1 MKIDNKKHI
10 LEYKTIQYSFYE
22 TPVFNPMF
30 SGSSRFFLNSTIYLM
45 NRIRKNK
52 EKLLVM
58 MGPKMVRLLQK
69 IKKDYT
75 NLYFKLT
82 PEEKDIVVL
91 SICTL
96 IFNTTIS
103 FLNNYTQEEI
113 PDLLEVSITNLELL
127 EEDFVSNEMYS
138 YAQMMR
144 DSILKLQDDIH
155 MLAEQQS

>member
-1 MKIDNKKHI
+1 M
-10 LEYKTIQYSFYE
+10 S
-22 TPVFNPMF
+22 
-30 SGSSRFFLNSTIYLM
+30 
-45 NRIRKNK
+45 
-52 EKLLVM
+52 
-58 MGPKMVRLLQK
+58 
-69 IKKDYT
+69 

>member
-1 MKIDNKKHI
+1 
-10 LEYKTIQYSFYE
+10 
-22 TPVFNPMF
+22 
-30 SGSSRFFLNSTIYLM
+30 
-45 NRIRKNK
+45 
-52 EKLLVM
+52 

-82 PEEKDIVVL
+82 PEEKDVVVL
-91 SICTL
+91 AICSL
-96 IFNTTIS
+96 MFNTTIS

-144 DSILKLQDDIH
+144 DSIIKLQDDIH

>member
-22 TPVFNPMF
+22 TPVFNPML

>member
-1 MKIDNKKHI
+1 
-10 LEYKTIQYSFYE
+10 
-22 TPVFNPMF
+22 MF

-82 PEEKDIVVL
+82 PEEKDVVVL
-91 SICTL
+91 AICSL
-96 IFNTTIS
+96 MFNTTIS

-144 DSILKLQDDIH
+144 DSIIKLQDDIH